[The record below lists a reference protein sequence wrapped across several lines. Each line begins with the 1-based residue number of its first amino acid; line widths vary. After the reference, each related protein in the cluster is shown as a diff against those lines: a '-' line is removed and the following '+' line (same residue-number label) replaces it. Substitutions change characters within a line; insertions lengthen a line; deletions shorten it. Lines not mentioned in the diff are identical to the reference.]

1 LDCLGWLP
9 PRDEAAVAAAE
20 QEQTGR
26 VVSLPP
32 EFSSPQAAWM
42 RARTG
47 ADRPRAAPAALRFPP
62 SADVEAGLA
71 RAAREGGRLSPE
83 IEEAMRR
90 DRDAAEDEFDHHGPD
105 VR

>member
-1 LDCLGWLP
+1 
-9 PRDEAAVAAAE
+9 
-20 QEQTGR
+20 
-26 VVSLPP
+26 
-32 EFSSPQAAWM
+32 
-42 RARTG
+42 
-47 ADRPRAAPAALRFPP
+47 
-62 SADVEAGLA
+62 VEAGLA